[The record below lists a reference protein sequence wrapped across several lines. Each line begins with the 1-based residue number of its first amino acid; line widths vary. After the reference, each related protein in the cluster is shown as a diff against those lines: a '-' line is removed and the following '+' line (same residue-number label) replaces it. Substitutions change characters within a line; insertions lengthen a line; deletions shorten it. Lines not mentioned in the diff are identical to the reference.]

1 MRIKIASV
9 GEPVLRD
16 PARPLRPEEIGSE
29 TIRELIEHMR
39 EPDIT

>member
-16 PARPLRPEEIGSE
+16 AARRFVQIVSVAVAFAS
-29 TIRELIEHMR
+29 
-39 EPDIT
+39 